1 MVARLAAATGLRLG
15 WSRYWCRLLWSWL
28 QPRRL
33 LCCNKFSPCG
43 ARLSTLVRRAS
54 VATCLLCSVGML
66 SGVPLRVMGVDVS
79 HVQLCRQQAQH
90 EAQEWNEFMAAA
102 GAMRARQEGM
112 LSNMK
117 HTLDAWSLAVKSM
130 MAPPPPPPPAPRPPP
145 PPTPGDAPQQLP
157 AQQADLVNAVGGHD
171 DAAPTSMP
179 GDSAS

>member
-1 MVARLAAATGLRLG
+1 
-15 WSRYWCRLLWSWL
+15 
-28 QPRRL
+28 
-33 LCCNKFSPCG
+33 
-43 ARLSTLVRRAS
+43 
-54 VATCLLCSVGML
+54 
-66 SGVPLRVMGVDVS
+66 
-79 HVQLCRQQAQH
+79 
-90 EAQEWNEFMAAA
+90 MAAA

-157 AQQADLVNAVGGHD
+157 AQQADLVNAVGGHE
-171 DAAPTSMP
+171 DASPASMP